1 MHGVADPGPEA
12 GSESE
17 EEPAKF
23 RKCSGKRSEEWKI
36 LEDFAGSRDKAQEVL
51 TDILLKQAETF
62 RFKQHP
68 YQRTKRMT
76 GEGVLDHGELWHCK
90 HMRKYGSTLTCPFRC
105 TAQCGFKI
113 KYEFKNCRLKVYTL
127 GEHSHENEIRKRRLK
142 LEKASKL
149 LEAVEVVPTS
159 K

>member
-1 MHGVADPGPEA
+1 
-12 GSESE
+12 
-17 EEPAKF
+17 
-23 RKCSGKRSEEWKI
+23 
-36 LEDFAGSRDKAQEVL
+36 
-51 TDILLKQAETF
+51 
-62 RFKQHP
+62 
-68 YQRTKRMT
+68 MT

-90 HMRKYGSTLTCPFRC
+90 HMCKYGSTLTCPFRC

-113 KYEFKNCRLKVYTL
+113 KYQFKNCRLKVYTL
-127 GEHSHENEIRKRRLK
+127 GEHSHENKIRKRGLK